1 MARPLGH
8 KGRFAVAYL
17 LLGAVVGA
25 GLGAFIVL
33 LQRPGP
39 KPPTPWSAWQPT
51 SATIGATAQQ
61 IASHIGATYK
71 LGDGSQLARV
81 RLEAP
86 PIAQANIEAIALAN
100 GSALQGLYDP
110 GKTILY
116 TLCGE
121 SQGCALEGTATIG
134 RGDALRRETLELA
147 LYTLKYT
154 PSDGVAVFFPP
165 SPGEKAPHN
174 VFFFA
179 RDDLKSE
186 LKQPLRRTLPQP
198 RPPAPGRIKRTELD
212 TIDQLTSGH
221 RYSFGVQTAG
231 GGRRVLVLQ
240 PVA

>member
-1 MARPLGH
+1 MARALGH
-8 KGRFAVAYL
+8 KGRFAIAYL
-17 LLGAVVGA
+17 LLGAAVGA

-39 KPPTPWSAWQPT
+39 KPPTPWSAWKPT
-51 SATIGATAQQ
+51 STTIGATAQQ

-71 LGDGSQLARV
+71 LGDGRQLTRV

-86 PIAQANIEAIALAN
+86 PTAAANIEAIALAN
-100 GSALQGLYDP
+100 GSSLRGLYDP

-121 SQGCALEGTATIG
+121 AQSCALQGTPTIG
-134 RGDALRRETLELA
+134 RGDVLRRETLELA

-165 SPGEKAPHN
+165 GTGEKAPTN

-179 RDDLKSE
+179 RDDLKSQ
-186 LKQPLRRTLPQP
+186 LKRPLRHTLPQ
-198 RPPAPGRIKRTELD
+198 RLPPPPGRIKRSELN

>member
-17 LLGAVVGA
+17 LLGAAVGA
-25 GLGAFIVL
+25 GLGAFVVL

-39 KPPTPWSAWQPT
+39 KPPTPWSAWKPT
-51 SATIGATAQQ
+51 PATIGATAQQ
-61 IASHIGATYK
+61 IASHIGSSYK
-71 LGDGSQLARV
+71 LGNGTQLARV

-86 PIAQANIEAIALAN
+86 PSASANVEAIALAN

-116 TLCGE
+116 TLCGD
-121 SQGCALEGTATIG
+121 SQGCALQGTPTIG
-134 RGDALRRETLELA
+134 RGDVLRRETLELA

-154 PSDGVAVFFPP
+154 PSDGVAIFYPP
-165 SPGEKAPHN
+165 GSGEKAPTN

-179 RDDLKSE
+179 RDDLKSQ
-186 LKQPLRRTLPQP
+186 LKNPLRRTLPQSL
-198 RPPAPGRIKRTELD
+198 PPAPGRIKRSELD
-212 TIDQLTSGH
+212 TIDQLTNGH